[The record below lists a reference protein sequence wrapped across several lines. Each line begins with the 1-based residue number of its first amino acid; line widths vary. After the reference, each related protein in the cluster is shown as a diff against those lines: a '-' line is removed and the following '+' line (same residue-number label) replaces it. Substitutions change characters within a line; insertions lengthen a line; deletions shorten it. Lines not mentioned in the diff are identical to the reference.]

1 MLHNNVD
8 ALCLNGGN
16 LVGAHHTGQEAI
28 LGVVLKVTTAVGGAV
43 NVVAG
48 TVQAGNV
55 GLQAVVADDLADLGH
70 DLGVEGGGHNV
81 LRGEGGG
88 SQLAL
93 VVAQQAGGQT
103 LGTVLVTGAGGFHAL
118 DGHGPVEGVADQGV
132 HLVEGHLIQQLV
144 PLGIVVVQT
153 DHIVQL
159 DAVLGAQGGHL
170 DALVV
175 GRIVTDVLQILLEQL
190 GQGQLNGFGGQGA
203 VPVRAAQPG
212 HGFLNTLVQV
222 GVGAGKLVGDGGAVF
237 AGGIGGGVEGV
248 LGPGVG
254 QVGVAVGGHLAVGG
268 LDGVALGSQNVVD
281 GVVGIGGGGEV
292 VVTGVE
298 DVGAGAVGVVGSD
311 VALVD
316 GHGQRLGSARLD
328 AAGLAEADQR
338 NGRLLH
344 TVFLVVVGVGAL
356 DIDLHGLFARHITGV
371 GDLDGD
377 GVGVIGGIVADV
389 HIADSKVGVAHAVAE
404 GVCHDIAVGVVA
416 CVAVIGDEVLVAGFV
431 VLVAYIDA
439 FLVDHVG
446 LCLGGNIAALNVAF
460 VDSGGEVPHSGGAEV
475 VVAVGIDQAA
485 GGVDLAGQDLGHGVD
500 AGDAH
505 VTDPQRGVDVVLV
518 VLEEIDLQGV
528 GGVDQQDGLFD
539 GAVLLHLG
547 NVLQHRLL
555 VLVKRQIVDLAVGKV
570 STLAADAGQGHDS
583 GIAVLGNAVLDLVGV
598 DIPRH
603 LGGDLT
609 GSGDHTALGAGVVL
623 AGADGVEVPQRGV
636 DGDTDLFEGGAQGVG
651 GGGIN
656 IAGAGAAVH
665 EVDAAAGEGAD
676 LRVGSQ
682 RQRIVVVHQQGSA
695 LGLDLLGQSQTVVD
709 HLLGGV
715 EVTGVILGVG
725 VLVLQ
730 LPEAAAEAG
739 RHGVV
744 ELCGK
749 HGQRHE
755 KDHNDRAED
764 RQDFPQRNGLT
775 LSLFVGFF
783 QSLFLGLYVFHL
795 VFSLLVFSVV
805 SINKPPDSGSL
816 P

>member
-1 MLHNNVD
+1 MD
-8 ALCLNGGN
+8 
-16 LVGAHHTGQEAI
+16 
-28 LGVVLKVTTAVGGAV
+28 
-43 NVVAG
+43 VVAG
-48 TVQAGNV
+48 AVQAGDV
-55 GLQAVVADDLADLGH
+55 GFQAVVADDLADLGH
-70 DLGVEGGGHNV
+70 DLGVEGGSHNV

-88 SQLAL
+88 GQLAL

-103 LGTVLVTGAGGFHAL
+103 LGTVLVTSAGGFHAL

-153 DHIVQL
+153 DHVVQL
-159 DAVLGAQGGHL
+159 DAVLGAEGGHIN
-170 DALVV
+170 ALVV
-175 GRIVTDVLQILLEQL
+175 GRIVADVLQVLLEQL
-190 GQGQLNGFGGQGA
+190 GQGQLDGFGGQGA

-212 HGFLNTLVQV
+212 HGLLNALVQV
-222 GVGAGKLVGDGGAVF
+222 GVGAGQLVGDGGAVF
-237 AGGIGGGVEGV
+237 AGGIGSGVEGV

-254 QVGVAVGGHLAVGG
+254 QVGVAVSGHLAVGG
-268 LDGVALGSQNVVD
+268 LHSVALGSQNVVD
-281 GVVGIGGGGEV
+281 SVVGIGGGGEV

-298 DVGAGAVGVVGSD
+298 DVGASAVGVVGSD
-311 VALVD
+311 IALVD

-328 AAGLAEADQR
+328 HAGLAEADE
-338 NGRLLH
+338 GDSGLFH
-344 TVFLVVVGVGAL
+344 TVLLVVVGEGAL
-356 DIDLHGLFARHITGV
+356 DIDLHGLFAGHVAGV

-389 HIADSKVGVAHAVAE
+389 HVADVEVGVAHAVAE
-404 GVCHDIAVGVVA
+404 GVSHDVAVGVVA
-416 CVAVIGDEVLVAGFV
+416 CVAVAGDEVLVAGLV
-431 VLVAYIDA
+431 VLVAHIDA

-446 LCLGGNIAALNVAF
+446 LSLGGHIAALDIAF
-460 VDSGGEVPHSGGAEV
+460 VGGGGEVPHGGGAEV

-485 GGVDLAGQDLGHGVD
+485 GGVDLAGQDLGHGID

-505 VTDPQRGVDVVLV
+505 VTDPQCGVDVVLV

-547 NVLQHRLL
+547 NVLQHSLL
-555 VLVKRQIVDLAVGKV
+555 VLVERQIVDLAVGKV
-570 STLAADAGQGHDS
+570 STLTADAGQGHDS

-609 GSGDHTALGAGVVL
+609 GFGDHAALGASVVL
-623 AGADGVEVPQRGV
+623 AGADGVEVPQGGV
-636 DGDTDLFEGGAQGVG
+636 DGDTDLFQGGAQGVG

-676 LRVGSQ
+676 LSVGSQ

-730 LPEAAAEAG
+730 LPEAAAKAG
-739 RHGVV
+739 SHGVV
-744 ELCGK
+744 ELCGQY
-749 HGQRHE
+749 GQRHGN
-755 KDHNDRAED
+755 DHNDRAED
-764 RQDFPQRNGLT
+764 RQDFPQRNVLT
-775 LSLFVGFF
+775 LGLFVGLF
-783 QSLFLGLYVFHL
+783 QGLLLHFQIIHY
-795 VFSLLVFSVV
+795 VFSLFCLNQPRSAVCFQNYTQFALVDFFL
-805 SINKPPDSGSL
+805 PSL
-816 P
+816 